1 MKILMITDL
10 YPIKEDEINTPK
22 TLYNF
27 VQSWALQG
35 HTVDVIKP
43 NFILNSFI
51 RKKPFYRTGWYGNVY
66 NVNYFTPF
74 LFNVKNKLKDFD
86 FSKYDKIFAHMP
98 SGEIFALHL
107 GVDFVAGVHVSDFE
121 VLSNPL
127 YKFYFKSEL
136 EKVYKKASGIACRSY
151 ALKNRFIKEFPMHIH
166 KTFVALSG
174 VDVDKNSKRE
184 TKQKPRYMDGIKS
197 DKKRVLT
204 CANLIKRKNVDK
216 LIEACN
222 NIEGVEL
229 TVIGDGVEKDRLK
242 RMSSD
247 VVFLGRLS
255 QDRVFERMRAS
266 DIFVLPSINETFGL
280 VYLEAMACGCITV
293 GIKGEGID
301 GIIEDGVNG
310 FLCEL
315 DELETKL
322 AEIIKR
328 DDLNEIAARAIETA
342 KNYTNETCAKSYLDN
357 STCETNLQK

>member
-10 YPIKEDEINTPK
+10 YPVKSEEINTPK

-27 VQSWALQG
+27 VQSWICQG
-35 HTVDVIKP
+35 HKVDVIKP
-43 NFILNSFI
+43 NFILNSFL
-51 RKKPFYRTGWYGNVY
+51 RKKPFYKTGWYENVY

-74 LFNVKNKLKDFD
+74 WFNIKNKLKDID
-86 FSKYDKIFAHMP
+86 FESYDKIFAHMP

-107 GVDFVAGVHVSDFE
+107 GVEFTAGVHSSDFE

-136 EKVYKKASGIACRSY
+136 EKAHKKASKIACRSY
-151 ALKNRFIKEFPMHIH
+151 ALKEKFIKNYPMHIH

-174 VDVDKNSKRE
+174 VDIESKTNNSI
-184 TKQKPRYMDGIKS
+184 KQKPRYMDGIKS
-197 DKKRVLT
+197 DYKRVLT

-222 NIEGVEL
+222 KIDNIQL
-229 TVIGDGVEKDRLK
+229 TVIGDGSEKEKLRKMTTDT
-242 RMSSD
+242 
-247 VVFLGRLS
+247 VFLGRLS

-266 DIFVLPSINETFGL
+266 DIFVLPSVNETFGL

-310 FLCEL
+310 FLCEV

-322 AEIIKR
+322 REIIKR
-328 DDLNEIAARAIETA
+328 DDLNEIAARAVETA
-342 KNYTNETCAKSYLDN
+342 KKYTNETCAKNYLDGM
-357 STCETNLQK
+357 SVI